1 MFDGGF
7 FAGLDHKSLQAYRN
21 LRGDKP
27 PLLPLRESGSLW
39 ASNLDYAQ
47 IKVAP
52 GRKTEQH
59 NAENENTAH

>member
-27 PLLPLRESGSLW
+27 LLLPLKERFPLS
-39 ASNLDYAQ
+39 
-47 IKVAP
+47 
-52 GRKTEQH
+52 EQFRLCPD
-59 NAENENTAH
+59 